1 MQPFR
6 RGENLHDTEAWGD
19 YGAGPDDRI
28 SVQELFART
37 RQGAPVPRSG
47 RVRPPDSIGFALN
60 RSSFWMLCAGAVMA
74 VFLVFLA
81 GFLAGIGTTVSEV
94 AQSGTATVAATTP
107 APAPQEPYPALPT
120 PALPS
125 APAAGEPPPPAN
137 IDPRFADLGPPPA
150 RQSVPAVPLGSG
162 KAGQI
167 TGSPMAEEALPQA
180 APVTSQPVP
189 PSGISAPPRP
199 QNLQLPPATR
209 DAPAPA
215 RPAVSP
221 PQERADLPAS
231 PTRVAPAS
239 PAPQA
244 AEARAAGAWVLQFG
258 AFRARENAQRLATS
272 LEGRANGARV
282 EQATGPNGQALFYVR
297 AGGYS
302 DRAAAE
308 AEAARLRAA
317 HGLEAFVTRR

>member
-60 RSSFWMLCAGAVMA
+60 RTSFWMLCAGAVVA

-81 GFLAGIGTTVSEV
+81 GFLLGIGTTVSEV
-94 AQSGTATVAATTP
+94 AENEP
-107 APAPQEPYPALPT
+107 AVPSAQAPQQQAPALPP
-120 PALPS
+120 PALVPES
-125 APAAGEPPPPAN
+125 VPTSEPPQPSN
-137 IDPRFADLGPPPA
+137 VDPRFADLGPPPA
-150 RQSVPAVPLGSG
+150 RQAIPAIPLGNG
-162 KAGQI
+162 QTGQI
-167 TGSPMAEEALPQA
+167 TGIPARPLEEDPLPQA
-180 APVTSQPVP
+180 ARTTEPPVP
-189 PSGISAPPRP
+189 ATGITAPP
-199 QNLQLPPATR
+199 QAQTLQVPPATR
-209 DAPAPA
+209 DAPAPT
-215 RPAVSP
+215 RPAVSA
-221 PQERADLPAS
+221 PQERATLPATPS
-231 PTRVAPAS
+231 RVAPAS

-258 AFRARENAQRLATS
+258 AFRARENAQRLASS
-272 LEGRANGARV
+272 LDGRADGARV
-282 EQATGPNGQALFYVR
+282 EQAPGPNGQSLFYVR
-297 AGGYS
+297 AGGFA

-308 AEAARLRAA
+308 AEAARLRTA